1 MRRMELETQADRLEL
16 VLAQHKTPAQ
26 VTGGTVTPRWVQFL
40 LQAAPGVKVQR
51 FEALSREIALAL
63 GVPEARV
70 VTTAGQLRV
79 DVPRADP
86 QTVRFCDVYE
96 RVLQWPPHTALLG
109 LADDGVPL
117 LINLASPEVGHV
129 LVAGTT
135 GSGKTALLQT
145 LAASLVLTQRRSRV
159 QLAVIDPKGYSFAA
173 FRAVPHLFRPIA
185 TQPEQAWVL
194 LETLTTLLDQ
204 RTALAQPEPRVMLVI
219 DELADLVQTVGPQ
232 VIDRVG
238 RLVQRGR
245 SAGLHVIA
253 ATQKPSS
260 ALIGPIV
267 KANFPVRL
275 VGRVTSSDDAR
286 VAAGQG
292 GTQAER
298 LRGRGD
304 FLAIFNLGV
313 QRFQAAYLA
322 PDELEREFKQL
333 GLHARGA

>member
-1 MRRMELETQADRLEL
+1 MRRMELEMQADQLEL
-16 VLAQHKTPAQ
+16 VLAQHKAPAQ
-26 VTGGTVTPRWVQFL
+26 VTGGTVTPRWIQFL
-40 LQAAPGVKVQR
+40 LQAAPGIKVQR

-63 GVPEARV
+63 GVTEARV
-70 VTTAGQLRV
+70 VTSTGQLRV
-79 DVPRADP
+79 DVPRSDP
-86 QTVRFCDVYE
+86 QTVRFFDLLA
-96 RVLQWPPHTALLG
+96 RVGRVPAHTALLG
-109 LADDGVPL
+109 LADDGAPL
-117 LINLASPEVGHV
+117 LINLSSPEVGHV

-135 GSGKTALLQT
+135 GSGKTALMQT
-145 LAASLVLTQRRSRV
+145 LAASLVLTQRRSRL

-173 FRAVPHLFRPIA
+173 FRQTPHLYRPIA
-185 TQPEQAWVL
+185 TQPDQALAL
-194 LETLTTLLDQ
+194 LEALTTLLDQ
-204 RTALAQPEPRVMLVI
+204 RVSLAQPEPRVVLVI

-232 VIDRVG
+232 VLDRVG

-275 VGRVTSSDDAR
+275 VGRVTSSEDAR
-286 VAAGQG
+286 VAAGRG

-298 LRGRGD
+298 LRGSGD

-322 PDELEREFKQL
+322 SADVERAAQQWM
-333 GLHARGA
+333 G